1 MRNPGWTVDRISS
14 IGVTE
19 SIWIGLSVFIT
30 YLITNVLT
38 VYMMFRSIIEQ
49 IPEQLAS
56 AYDQVLTIMSI
67 STSVGVV
74 FGDIVTFVLGWA
86 FIVIAVMLM
95 NGRRNHRALFG
106 WLSIGYLPLALYS
119 ACADY
124 ASWCYSPTP
133 LTHEGLASIPT
144 IEQLPVEIGKMQD
157 SGWFSWLRLG
167 RNLAYGL
174 TLAVACEV
182 VHRLSALSRLKCA
195 GILSAYAGLHVFIT
209 MIFF

>member
-1 MRNPGWTVDRISS
+1 MRNPGWAVDRISS
-14 IGVTE
+14 IGMKE
-19 SIWIGLSVFIT
+19 SIWIGLSVFVT

-38 VYMMFRSIIEQ
+38 VYMMFRTVIEQ

-74 FGDIVTFVLGWA
+74 FGDIATFVLGWA
-86 FIVIAVMLM
+86 FIVIAVMLL

-119 ACADY
+119 ACAVMLLVLFSD
-124 ASWCYSPTP
+124 AM
-133 LTHEGLASIPT
+133 THEGLASIPT

-157 SGWFSWLRLG
+157 SGWFGWIRLG
-167 RNLAYGL
+167 RSLAYVL

-182 VHRLSALSRLKCA
+182 VHRSSALSRLKCA
-195 GILSAYAGLHVFIT
+195 GILSAYASLHVFMTTIV
-209 MIFF
+209 F

>member
-1 MRNPGWTVDRISS
+1 MRNPGWIVERISS
-14 IGVTE
+14 IGITE
-19 SIWIGLSVFIT
+19 SILIGISVFVT

-38 VYMMFRSIIEQ
+38 VYMMFRAIIEQ

-74 FGDIVTFVLGWA
+74 FGDIVTLVLGWV
-86 FIVIAVMLM
+86 FIVIAVVLL
-95 NGRRNHRALFG
+95 NGRRNHRAMFG

-119 ACADY
+119 ACAVMFLVLFSD
-124 ASWCYSPTP
+124 AM
-133 LTHEGLASIPT
+133 THEGLASIPT

-157 SGWFSWLRLG
+157 SGWSGWIRLG
-167 RNLAYGL
+167 RYLAYGL

-182 VHRLSALSRLKCA
+182 VHRLSALSRLKCT

-209 MIFF
+209 MIVL

>member
-1 MRNPGWTVDRISS
+1 MRNPGWIADRISS
-14 IGVTE
+14 IGMRE
-19 SIWIGLSVFIT
+19 SIWIGISVFVS
-30 YLITNVLT
+30 YLVTNVLT
-38 VYMMFRSIIEQ
+38 VYMMFRTVIEQ

-74 FGDIVTFVLGWA
+74 FGDIATFVLGWV
-86 FIVIAVMLM
+86 FIVIAVMLL

-106 WLSIGYLPLALYS
+106 WLGMGYLPLALYS
-119 ACADY
+119 ACAVMFLVLFSD
-124 ASWCYSPTP
+124 AM
-133 LTHEGLASIPT
+133 THEGLASIPT

-157 SGWFSWLRLG
+157 SGWFGWVRLG
-167 RNLAYGL
+167 RYLAYGL

-195 GILSAYAGLHVFIT
+195 GILSAYASLHVFMTTIV
-209 MIFF
+209 F

>member
-1 MRNPGWTVDRISS
+1 MRNPGWMVDRISS
-14 IGVTE
+14 IGITE
-19 SIWIGLSVFIT
+19 SIWIGISVFVT

-38 VYMMFRSIIEQ
+38 VYMMFRTVIEQ
-49 IPEQLAS
+49 IPDQLAS

-74 FGDIVTFVLGWA
+74 FGDIATFVLGWA
-86 FIVIAVMLM
+86 FIVIAVMLL

-119 ACADY
+119 ACVVMFLVLFSDAM
-124 ASWCYSPTP
+124 AHKG
-133 LTHEGLASIPT
+133 LTSITT
-144 IEQLPVEIGKMQD
+144 IEELPAEIGRMQD
-157 SGWFSWLRLG
+157 SGWFGWVRLG
-167 RNLAYGL
+167 RNLANGL

-195 GILSAYAGLHVFIT
+195 GILSAYAGLHMFIT
-209 MIFF
+209 MILF

>member
-1 MRNPGWTVDRISS
+1 MRNPGWIVDRISS
-14 IGVTE
+14 IGMTE

-38 VYMMFRSIIEQ
+38 VYMMFRSITDQ
-49 IPEQLAS
+49 IPDQLAS

-74 FGDIVTFVLGWA
+74 FGDIATFVLGWA
-86 FIVIAVMLM
+86 FIVIAVMLL

-106 WLSIGYLPLALYS
+106 WLGMGYLPLALYS
-119 ACADY
+119 ACAVMFLVLFSD
-124 ASWCYSPTP
+124 AMA
-133 LTHEGLASIPT
+133 HKGLASIPT

-157 SGWFSWLRLG
+157 SGWFGWVRLG
-167 RNLAYGL
+167 RSLAYVL

-182 VHRLSALSRLKCA
+182 VHQLSALSRYKCA
-195 GILSAYAGLHVFIT
+195 GILSAYAGLHVFIS

>member
-19 SIWIGLSVFIT
+19 SIWIGLSVFVT

-106 WLSIGYLPLALYS
+106 WLSIGYFPLALYS
-119 ACADY
+119 ACAIMFLVLFSD
-124 ASWCYSPTP
+124 A

-195 GILSAYAGLHVFIT
+195 GILSVYAGLHVFIT

>member
-1 MRNPGWTVDRISS
+1 MRNPSWIVDRISS
-14 IGVTE
+14 IGIRE
-19 SIWIGLSVFIT
+19 SIWIGISVFVT

-38 VYMMFRSIIEQ
+38 VYMMFRTVMEQ

-56 AYDQVLTIMSI
+56 AYDQVLTVMSI

-74 FGDIVTFVLGWA
+74 FGDIATFVLGWA
-86 FIVIAVMLM
+86 FIVIAVMLL

-119 ACADY
+119 ACAVMFLVLFSD
-124 ASWCYSPTP
+124 AMAHKG
-133 LTHEGLASIPT
+133 LTSITT
-144 IEQLPVEIGKMQD
+144 IEELPVEIGRMQD
-157 SGWFSWLRLG
+157 SGWFGWVRLG
-167 RNLAYGL
+167 RYLAYFL

-195 GILSAYAGLHVFIT
+195 GIVSSYAGLHVFIT
-209 MIFF
+209 MVIF

>member
-1 MRNPGWTVDRISS
+1 MRNPGWIVDRILS
-14 IGVTE
+14 IGMRE
-19 SIWIGLSVFIT
+19 SIWIGISVFTT

-38 VYMMFRSIIEQ
+38 VYMMFRTVIEQ

-74 FGDIVTFVLGWA
+74 FGDIATFVLGWV
-86 FIVIAVMLM
+86 FIVIAVMLL

-119 ACADY
+119 ACAVMFLVLFSD
-124 ASWCYSPTP
+124 AMAHKG
-133 LTHEGLASIPT
+133 LTSITT
-144 IEQLPVEIGKMQD
+144 IEELPVEIGRMQD
-157 SGWFSWLRLG
+157 SGWFGWVRLG
-167 RNLAYGL
+167 RYLAYGL
-174 TLAVACEV
+174 TLAGACEA

-209 MIFF
+209 TIVF

>member
-1 MRNPGWTVDRISS
+1 MHNPGWMVDRISS
-14 IGVTE
+14 IGMKG
-19 SIWIGLSVFIT
+19 SIWIGLSVFVT

-38 VYMMFRSIIEQ
+38 VHMMFRSIIEQ
-49 IPEQLAS
+49 LPDQLAS

-67 STSVGVV
+67 SMSVGVV
-74 FGDIVTFVLGWA
+74 FGDIVTFILGWA
-86 FIVIAVMLM
+86 FIAIAVMLL

-119 ACADY
+119 ACAVMFLVLFSD
-124 ASWCYSPTP
+124 AMAHKG
-133 LTHEGLASIPT
+133 LTSITT
-144 IEQLPVEIGKMQD
+144 IEELPAEIGRMQD
-157 SGWFSWLRLG
+157 SGWLGWVRLG
-167 RNLAYGL
+167 RYLAYGL

-209 MIFF
+209 TILF